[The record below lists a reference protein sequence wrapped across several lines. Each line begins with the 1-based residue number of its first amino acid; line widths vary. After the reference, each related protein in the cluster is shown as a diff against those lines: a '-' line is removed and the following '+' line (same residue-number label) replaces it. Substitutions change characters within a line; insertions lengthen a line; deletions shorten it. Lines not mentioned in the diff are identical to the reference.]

1 MPIADMETSS
11 ESPETARSRLLPADA
26 VSRGLSA
33 GVLVGG
39 IIGMLSALFVANP
52 LAGTITVASC
62 MAVGAACGA
71 IISLMRQG
79 TSQNS

>member
-1 MPIADMETSS
+1 MPIAEMETSN
-11 ESPETARSRLLPADA
+11 ESHEPATNRLLPADA

-39 IIGMLSALFVANP
+39 IIGMASTLFLAN
-52 LAGTITVASC
+52 AFSETIAIAIC
-62 MAVGAACGA
+62 MAGGEACGA
-71 IISLMRQG
+71 ILSLMRHG